1 MSSLRLD
8 AVPDA
13 KVSRDFC
20 ENKKLRTLIFSH
32 GNKSSGNHN
41 AAMLM
46 DYASRGFMTFAIYH
60 TDESCVYTEKKDGT
74 PIYMESTN
82 NSDITRWG
90 TKSEIR
96 IKDINSVY
104 NDIVSQNKDIFLEI
118 MSNDIQPVSC

>member
-1 MSSLRLD
+1 MSSVRLD

-32 GNKSSGNHN
+32 GNKSSGNNN

-60 TDESCVYTEKKDGT
+60 TDESCLYTEKRDGT
-74 PIYMESTN
+74 PVYLEATDN
-82 NSDITRWG
+82 TDLTRWN

-104 NDIVSQNKDIFLEI
+104 NDIVSQNKDAFLGI
-118 MSNDIQPVSC
+118 MSHDILPVSC